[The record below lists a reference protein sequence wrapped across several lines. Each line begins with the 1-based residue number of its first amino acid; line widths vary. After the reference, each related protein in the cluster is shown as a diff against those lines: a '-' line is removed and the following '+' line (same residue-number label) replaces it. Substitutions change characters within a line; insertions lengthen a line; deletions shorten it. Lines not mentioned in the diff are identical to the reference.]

1 MPNFEKAV
9 RWRPWSVAVILAV
22 FLSVFALVRFSL
34 LSFSFPIGLGCAVL
48 CLPLGWNIAALR
60 RAPSGERPGRNDV
73 IADGLLA
80 VGLALVFIGAFF

>member
-1 MPNFEKAV
+1 MPDIESAV
-9 RWRPWSVAVILAV
+9 KWRPWSVAVILAV
-22 FLSVFALVRFSL
+22 FLSVFTLVRFGL

-60 RAPSGERPGRNDV
+60 KGPSGERPGRNDF
-73 IADGLLA
+73 ITDGLLV